1 MSSILLPPPS
11 SSPSI
16 AHPYFNMSIEELA
29 RLPMNSY
36 NDFANVLSNLN
47 QESAH
52 FKSTSNISSVVNAI
66 DSLRTKNQNM
76 NNQIYSNIYS
86 MADKL
91 LSSESILKLQEV
103 KTSNR
108 SIVKLLSSLERFTQ
122 NLKSDKLEQNFI
134 ETNLAV
140 SIVD

>member
-1 MSSILLPPPS
+1 
-11 SSPSI
+11 
-16 AHPYFNMSIEELA
+16 
-29 RLPMNSY
+29 
-36 NDFANVLSNLN
+36 
-47 QESAH
+47 
-52 FKSTSNISSVVNAI
+52 
-66 DSLRTKNQNM
+66 
-76 NNQIYSNIYS
+76 

-134 ETNLAV
+134 ETN
-140 SIVD
+140 